1 MKFILIKKRS
11 IVSALII
18 AAVLAAAV
26 CGVYFTDAAKVYSSQ
41 SPCKMPICSVETA
54 NKTVA
59 LSFDAAWGDE
69 NMDAIINTLHEYDIT
84 ATFFVTGQWAE
95 KYTDRLKGMADC
107 GCGIEIGT
115 HSNTHPNMTKLS
127 KRQAELELS
136 TSVSVIKSITGG
148 EVTVF
153 RAPYGTYSDAVLAA
167 AEKQGLF
174 SIGYDVDT
182 LDRDGVSAY
191 DITSRVLAQVKNGS
205 IVWMHADGKNTPEA
219 LPAII
224 QGLKN
229 KGYSFTTVGN
239 LIYKDGFAV
248 SETGRQTRR

>member
-11 IVSALII
+11 LWSALVI
-18 AAVLAAAV
+18 AAILGAAV
-26 CGVYFTDAAKVYSSQ
+26 CGVYFTDSAKVYSSV

-54 NKTVA
+54 QKSVA
-59 LSFDAAWGDE
+59 LTFDAAWGDE
-69 NMDAIINTLHEYDIT
+69 NMDAIERTLHENGVS

-95 KYTDRLKGMADC
+95 KYAERLKALTEC
-107 GCGIEIGT
+107 GCAEIGT

-127 KRQAELELS
+127 KRQTDLELS
-136 TSVSVIKSITGG
+136 TSVSIIKSVTGQ
-148 EVTVF
+148 EVALF
-153 RAPYGTYSDAVLAA
+153 RAPYGVYSDAVLAA
-167 AEKQGLF
+167 ADKQGLF

-182 LDRDGVSAY
+182 LDRDGASAY
-191 DITSRVLAQVKNGS
+191 DITSRVLAQAKSGS
-205 IVWMHADGKNTPEA
+205 IIWMHSDGKNTSDA

-229 KGYSFTTVGN
+229 KGYSFATVGD
-239 LIYKDGFAV
+239 LIYKDGYTV